1 MKLFT
6 KVNAI
11 GLVLASF
18 IIASCSTSNNVVN
31 RGLLSKRKYTK
42 GYHYN
47 APSILKSDKTE
58 TAAKEIKAPK
68 NTPAIL
74 RNEPVS
80 TDATDVVAVTTE
92 VNEMVTGAEIRTET
106 EIVKET
112 TAAPVEN
119 NAIVA
124 PTTVKQKA
132 TSQKTSIAQK
142 IVSKK
147 LNKTVA
153 QSSQM
158 GDSAIL
164 YIILCILI
172 PVIAVGL
179 ATDWDL
185 IPTLLCLLLMLL
197 FWLPGIIYAFWVC
210 SREGKF

>member
-42 GYHYN
+42 GFHYN
-47 APSILKSDKTE
+47 APNILKSDKTE
-58 TAAKEIKAPK
+58 TASNEVKAK
-68 NTPAIL
+68 NTTPIL
-74 RNEPVS
+74 RKESVI
-80 TDATDVVAVTTE
+80 TAATDVVAVTTE
-92 VNEMVTGAEIRTET
+92 VNEIITGAEIRTENK
-106 EIVKET
+106 IVKET

-119 NAIVA
+119 NAVVA

-132 TSQKTSIAQK
+132 TLQKTSIAQK

-179 ATDWDL
+179 ATSWDI

>member
-18 IIASCSTSNNVVN
+18 VIASCSTSNNVVN

-58 TAAKEIKAPK
+58 TAANEVKTKTA
-68 NTPAIL
+68 PAIL
-74 RNEPVS
+74 RTESVIPIETN
-80 TDATDVVAVTTE
+80 VVAIETAVKE
-92 VNEMVTGAEIRTET
+92 AVIVNEVVIA
-106 EIVKET
+106 KET
-112 TAAPVEN
+112 KAVTIEN
-119 NAIVA
+119 NSIVA
-124 PTTVKQKA
+124 PTTVKQKVA
-132 TSQKTSIAQK
+132 SQKTSIAQK
-142 IVSKK
+142 IVTKK

-153 QSSQM
+153 QSSQK
-158 GDSAIL
+158 GDQAIL

-172 PVIAVGL
+172 PFVAVGL

-185 IPTLLCLLLMLL
+185 TKTLIALLLSIL
-197 FWLPGIIYAFWVC
+197 FWIPGIIYAFWVC
-210 SREGKF
+210 SKEGKF